1 MELRIKMKSRLW
13 GDQELGGDSDFWE
26 NKGPV
31 WDWRSL
37 KRLALCAIWWLRILK
52 GWGFSKNHDLGG
64 AVTRFEDVS
73 SLTKTA
79 LFSTLWLRI
88 LEEWWFWSSEDLG
101 SWRNWDEMGG
111 YEEFGSRIWEE
122 QEQDWRIGGVWK
134 RQNSLGCCLRIL
146 EKSGQ

>member
-1 MELRIKMKSRLW
+1 MELWIKMKSGLW
-13 GDQELGGDSDFWE
+13 GDQELEGDSDFWE

-52 GWGFSKNHDLGG
+52 GWGFSKNQDLGG

-79 LFSTLWLRI
+79 LFYTLWLRI
-88 LEEWWFWSSEDLG
+88 LEEWWFWSSEDQ
-101 SWRNWDEMGG
+101 
-111 YEEFGSRIWEE
+111 E
-122 QEQDWRIGGVWK
+122 QEQGRDGRIWGVWI
-134 RQNSLGCCLRIL
+134 RYLGGAGTRLEDRGSL
-146 EKSGQ
+146 KKAK